1 MSYTLGEA
9 AKAVGF
15 SKPTLSRAV
24 KNGKLS
30 AKRLDDGSYSID
42 PSELERWK
50 DANGHRN
57 AKVKRIT
64 TTSEASETPHETS
77 ALQAEVEEL
86 RALVELDQRERGFLE
101 QRIEDLKERAERA
114 ERKEDQLHALLV
126 DLRPRT
132 VAEPRKGFWGR
143 LFAGGRDRSAG

>member
-15 SKPTLSRAV
+15 SKPTLSRAI

-30 AKRLDDGSYSID
+30 ASRLDDGSYSID
-42 PSELERWK
+42 AAELERWK

-57 AKVKRIT
+57 GDVKRIAT
-64 TTSEASETPHETS
+64 PAETPETPSETS
-77 ALQAEVEEL
+77 ALQAEVEKL
-86 RALVELDQRERGFLE
+86 RAQVQSDQRERGFLE
-101 QRIEDLKERAERA
+101 QRIEDLKERADRA

-126 DLRPRT
+126 DLRPQA

-143 LFAGGRDRSAG
+143 LFG

>member
-9 AKAVGF
+9 AKVVGF
-15 SKPTLSRAV
+15 SKPTLSRAI

-30 AKRLDDGSYSID
+30 ARRLDDGSYSID
-42 PSELERWK
+42 AAELERWR

-57 AKVKRIT
+57 GAVKRI
-64 TTSEASETPHETS
+64 AIPSETPESPHETS
-77 ALQAEVEEL
+77 ALQAEVEKL
-86 RALVELDQRERGFLE
+86 RAQVQSDQRERGFLE

-126 DLRPRT
+126 DLRPQA
-132 VAEPRKGFWGR
+132 VAEPRKGS
-143 LFAGGRDRSAG
+143 GGGFG

>member
-9 AKAVGF
+9 AKAAGF
-15 SKPTLSRAV
+15 SKPTLSRAI

-42 PSELERWK
+42 AAELERWK

-57 AKVKRIT
+57 GSVKRIAT
-64 TTSEASETPHETS
+64 PNETLPETS
-77 ALQAEVEEL
+77 ALQAEVEQL
-86 RALVELDQRERGFLE
+86 RAQVHADQRERGFLE

-126 DLRPRT
+126 DLRPQAPA
-132 VAEPRKGFWGR
+132 VPRKGFWGR
-143 LFAGGRDRSAG
+143 LFG

>member
-9 AKAVGF
+9 AKTAGY
-15 SKPTLSRAV
+15 SKPTLSRAI

-57 AKVKRIT
+57 TKVKKIAT
-64 TTSEASETPHETS
+64 LSETPETPVHNS
-77 ALQAEVEEL
+77 TLQAEVEAL
-86 RALVELDQRERGFLE
+86 RERIKAGEMERGFLE
-101 QRIEDLKERAERA
+101 RRVEDLKERAERA
-114 ERKEDQLHALLV
+114 ERKEDQLHTLLV
-126 DLRPRT
+126 DLRPKAPDAR
-132 VAEPRKGFWGR
+132 RKGFFGR
-143 LFAGGRDRSAG
+143 LLGQ

>member
-9 AKAVGF
+9 SKAVGF
-15 SKPTLSRAV
+15 SKPTLSRAI

-30 AKRLDDGSYSID
+30 ARRLDDGSYSID
-42 PSELERWK
+42 AAELERWK

-57 AKVKRIT
+57 GAVKRIT
-64 TTSEASETPHETS
+64 TPSETAETPRETS
-77 ALQAEVEEL
+77 ALQGEVEML
-86 RALVELDQRERGFLE
+86 RAQAQADQRERGFLE

-126 DLRPRT
+126 DLRPQAAA
-132 VAEPRKGFWGR
+132 VPRKGFWSR
-143 LFAGGRDRSAG
+143 LFG

>member
-9 AKAVGF
+9 AKAAGF
-15 SKPTLSRAV
+15 SKPTLSRAI

-42 PSELERWK
+42 AAELDRWK

-57 AKVKRIT
+57 SAVKKIT
-64 TTSEASETPHETS
+64 TPNETHEIPLGTSV
-77 ALQAEVEEL
+77 LQAEVEKL
-86 RALVELDQRERGFLE
+86 RAQVQADQRERGFLE
-101 QRIEDLKERAERA
+101 QRIEDLRERAERA

-126 DLRPRT
+126 DLRPQ
-132 VAEPRKGFWGR
+132 APSEPRKGFWGR
-143 LFAGGRDRSAG
+143 LFG

>member
-15 SKPTLSRAV
+15 SKPTLSRAI

-42 PSELERWK
+42 PAELERWK

-57 AKVKRIT
+57 GAVKRIAT
-64 TTSEASETPHETS
+64 RKETPEISRETS
-77 ALQAEVEEL
+77 ALQDEVEKL
-86 RALVELDQRERGFLE
+86 RAQVQSDQRERGFLE

-126 DLRPRT
+126 DQRPQAT
-132 VAEPRKGFWGR
+132 VEPRKGFWGR
-143 LFAGGRDRSAG
+143 LFG

>member
-9 AKAVGF
+9 AKAAGF
-15 SKPTLSRAV
+15 SKPTLSRAI

-42 PSELERWK
+42 PAELERWK

-57 AKVKRIT
+57 ANSKRYKT
-64 TTSEASETPHETS
+64 PEETPETPNQNS
-77 ALQAEVEEL
+77 ALQAEVEAL
-86 RALVELDQRERGFLE
+86 REKIRSSDVEKGYLE

-114 ERKEDQLHALLV
+114 ERKEDQLHALLA
-126 DLRPRT
+126 DLRPNAAD
-132 VAEPRKGFWGR
+132 VPEPAKKGWLAR
-143 LFAGGRDRSAG
+143 LVG

>member
-15 SKPTLSRAV
+15 SKPTLSRAI

-42 PSELERWK
+42 PAELERWK

-57 AKVKRIT
+57 GAVKRIAT
-64 TTSEASETPHETS
+64 RKETPETSRETS
-77 ALQAEVEEL
+77 ALQDEVEKL
-86 RALVELDQRERGFLE
+86 RAQVQSDQRERGFLE

-126 DLRPRT
+126 DQRPQAT
-132 VAEPRKGFWGR
+132 VEPRKGFWGR
-143 LFAGGRDRSAG
+143 LFG

>member
-9 AKAVGF
+9 AKTVGF
-15 SKPTLSRAV
+15 SKPTLSRAI

-57 AKVKRIT
+57 GAVKRIAT
-64 TTSEASETPHETS
+64 PTETPETPRETS
-77 ALQAEVEEL
+77 ALQAEVEKL
-86 RALVELDQRERGFLE
+86 RAQVQSDQRERGFLE

-126 DLRPRT
+126 DLRPQAA
-132 VAEPRKGFWGR
+132 AEPRKGFWGR
-143 LFAGGRDRSAG
+143 LFG

>member
-9 AKAVGF
+9 AKTAGF
-15 SKPTLSRAV
+15 SKPTLSRAI

-42 PSELERWK
+42 PAELERWK

-57 AKVKRIT
+57 ASVKRSKT
-64 TTSEASETPHETS
+64 QGETPSQNS
-77 ALQAEVEEL
+77 ALQAEVEAL
-86 RALVELDQRERGFLE
+86 REKIKSSDIEKGYLE

-114 ERKEDQLHALLV
+114 ERKEDQLHALLA
-126 DLRPRT
+126 DLRPKA
-132 VAEPRKGFWGR
+132 AEAPEPAKKGWLAR
-143 LFAGGRDRSAG
+143 LVG

>member
-15 SKPTLSRAV
+15 SKPTLSRAI

-30 AKRLDDGSYSID
+30 AIRLDDGSYSID
-42 PSELERWK
+42 AAELERWK

-57 AKVKRIT
+57 GAVKRIAT
-64 TTSEASETPHETS
+64 PAETPETPSETS
-77 ALQAEVEEL
+77 ALQAEVEKL
-86 RALVELDQRERGFLE
+86 RAQAQSDQRERGFLE

-126 DLRPRT
+126 DLRPQT
-132 VAEPRKGFWGR
+132 VATPRKGFWGR
-143 LFAGGRDRSAG
+143 LFG

>member
-9 AKAVGF
+9 AKAAGF
-15 SKPTLSRAV
+15 SKPTLSRAI

-42 PSELERWK
+42 AAELERWK

-57 AKVKRIT
+57 GAVKRIAT
-64 TTSEASETPHETS
+64 PSKTPETPSETS
-77 ALQAEVEEL
+77 ALLAEVEKL
-86 RALVELDQRERGFLE
+86 RAQAQSDQRERGFLE

-126 DLRPRT
+126 DLRPQT
-132 VAEPRKGFWGR
+132 VAAPRKGFWGR
-143 LFAGGRDRSAG
+143 LFG

>member
-15 SKPTLSRAV
+15 SKPTLSRAI

-42 PSELERWK
+42 AAELERWK

-57 AKVKRIT
+57 GAMKRIAT
-64 TTSEASETPHETS
+64 PSETHETPHETS
-77 ALQAEVEEL
+77 ALQAEVEKL
-86 RALVELDQRERGFLE
+86 RAQAQSDQRERGFLE

-126 DLRPRT
+126 DLRPQT
-132 VAEPRKGFWGR
+132 VAAPRKGFWGR
-143 LFAGGRDRSAG
+143 LFG

>member
-15 SKPTLSRAV
+15 SKPTLSRAI

-30 AKRLDDGSYSID
+30 AIRLDDGSYSID
-42 PSELERWK
+42 AAELERWK

-57 AKVKRIT
+57 GAVKRIAT
-64 TTSEASETPHETS
+64 PAETPETASETS
-77 ALQAEVEEL
+77 ALQAEVEKL
-86 RALVELDQRERGFLE
+86 RAQVQSDQRERGFLE
-101 QRIEDLKERAERA
+101 QRIEDLKERADRA

-126 DLRPRT
+126 DLRPQA

-143 LFAGGRDRSAG
+143 LFG

>member
-9 AKAVGF
+9 AKAADF
-15 SKPTLSRAV
+15 SKPTLSRAI

-42 PSELERWK
+42 AAELERWK

-57 AKVKRIT
+57 GSVKRIAT
-64 TTSEASETPHETS
+64 PAETPPETS
-77 ALQAEVEEL
+77 ALQAEVEQL
-86 RALVELDQRERGFLE
+86 RAQAQADQRERGFLE
-101 QRIEDLKERAERA
+101 QRIEDLRERAERA

-126 DLRPRT
+126 DLRSQAT
-132 VAEPRKGFWGR
+132 VEPRRGFWGR
-143 LFAGGRDRSAG
+143 LFG

>member
-9 AKAVGF
+9 AKAAGF
-15 SKPTLSRAV
+15 SKPTLSRAI

-42 PSELERWK
+42 AAELERWK

-57 AKVKRIT
+57 SAVKRIAT
-64 TTSEASETPHETS
+64 PNETPVTPHETNT
-77 ALQAEVEEL
+77 LQAEVEKL
-86 RALVELDQRERGFLE
+86 RAQIQADQRERGFLE

-126 DLRPRT
+126 DLRPQT
-132 VAEPRKGFWGR
+132 AAEPRKGFWGR
-143 LFAGGRDRSAG
+143 LFG

>member
-15 SKPTLSRAV
+15 SKPTLSRAI

-42 PSELERWK
+42 AAELERWK

-57 AKVKRIT
+57 GVAKRIAT
-64 TTSEASETPHETS
+64 PAKIPETPPETS
-77 ALQAEVEEL
+77 TLQAEVEKL
-86 RALVELDQRERGFLE
+86 RAQVQSDQRERGFLE

-126 DLRPRT
+126 DLRPQAT
-132 VAEPRKGFWGR
+132 AEPRRGFWGR
-143 LFAGGRDRSAG
+143 LFG

>member
-15 SKPTLSRAV
+15 SKPTLSRAI

-30 AKRLDDGSYSID
+30 AIRLDDGSYSID
-42 PSELERWK
+42 AAELERWK

-57 AKVKRIT
+57 GAVKRIAT
-64 TTSEASETPHETS
+64 PAETPETPSETS
-77 ALQAEVEEL
+77 ALQAEVEKL
-86 RALVELDQRERGFLE
+86 RAQVQSDQRERGFLE
-101 QRIEDLKERAERA
+101 QRIEDLKERADRA

-126 DLRPRT
+126 DQRPQAT
-132 VAEPRKGFWGR
+132 VEPRKGFWGR
-143 LFAGGRDRSAG
+143 LFG

>member
-15 SKPTLSRAV
+15 SKPTLSRAI

-30 AKRLDDGSYSID
+30 ASRLDDGSYSID
-42 PSELERWK
+42 AAELERWK

-57 AKVKRIT
+57 GAVKRIAT
-64 TTSEASETPHETS
+64 PSKTPETPSETS
-77 ALQAEVEEL
+77 ALQAEVEKL
-86 RALVELDQRERGFLE
+86 RAQAQSDQRERGFLE

-126 DLRPRT
+126 DLRPQT
-132 VAEPRKGFWGR
+132 VVAPRKGFWGR
-143 LFAGGRDRSAG
+143 LFG

>member
-9 AKAVGF
+9 SKAAGF
-15 SKPTLSRAV
+15 SKPTLSRAI
-24 KNGKLS
+24 KTGKLS

-42 PSELERWK
+42 AAELDRWK

-57 AKVKRIT
+57 SVMKRIAT
-64 TTSEASETPHETS
+64 LHETCETPDETS
-77 ALQAEVEEL
+77 ALQAEVERL
-86 RALVELDQRERGFLE
+86 RAQVQTNQRERVFLE

-126 DLRPRT
+126 DLRPQT
-132 VAEPRKGFWGR
+132 AAKPRKGFWSR
-143 LFAGGRDRSAG
+143 LFG